1 MNKLQIKMFNKSDPK
16 TFSKEILGIIPYH
29 ELSDRERNL
38 PTFSPHFLALPI
50 FKWIILLITLLIIFV
65 KSYGH

>member
-1 MNKLQIKMFNKSDPK
+1 MNKLQIKMLNKSDPK
-16 TFSKEILGIIPYH
+16 TFSKEILKIIPWH

-50 FKWIILLITLLIIFV
+50 FK
-65 KSYGH
+65 